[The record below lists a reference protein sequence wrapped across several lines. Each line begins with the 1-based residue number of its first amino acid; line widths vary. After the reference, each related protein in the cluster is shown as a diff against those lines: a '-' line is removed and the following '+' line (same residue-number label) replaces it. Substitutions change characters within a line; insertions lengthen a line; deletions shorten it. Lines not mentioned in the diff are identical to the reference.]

1 MGLKSHAR
9 ARDTAARRCTPSDE
23 NDLRAWLERD
33 RRSMNYSRDARS
45 DCERRHSRA
54 VAAPE

>member
-9 ARDTAARRCTPSDE
+9 ARDTAVRRCTPSDE
-23 NDLRAWLERD
+23 HELRDWLERD

-45 DCERRHSRA
+45 DCERRHARA
-54 VAAPE
+54 VDALE